1 VLPLAPACSGA
12 FDTDWM
18 ASAAEQHVDALPT
31 DLRPLAPLL
40 AELVPSAGPSFAA
53 VLTTPDSEAA
63 MATLG
68 SDTDAALCALAVA
81 VLRPVLAG
89 NAAVLLADDAS
100 SLDDRSVALLVEL
113 HATLRPALLLTLPRA
128 ELEDPQSGGARLVA
142 ALAQRATTCRAVALG
157 PLSPAAAGELCASE
171 LGVHV
176 AALPA
181 GLVPAMTRL
190 AGGQPL
196 LLKEQLALLQR
207 QGHLRIDSDSRE
219 VHADV
224 TTLPDVIT
232 RGLTDGSPRMEI
244 FLQRRLDAL
253 SPDARAAVR
262 ASAVLD
268 GDWDASDVAHCCGA
282 HFTFATACAAAAEL
296 VHAGVWA
303 HAQPDGDDDDAGGSA
318 RYTFASE
325 VVRSLVFAATPED
338 ARAELHAAVLARMQ
352 ERAGSNPQ
360 QSAATWAEWARL
372 AHGAK
377 KYAAAASLF
386 LAAALSSQAAREL
399 PDAAHAAHDGLA
411 SLRAAA
417 AHAGGSDEPKRHTG
431 RMSQQLAAAAP
442 RASVANR
449 RSAALARS
457 SSHTDINP
465 LHSQLWRDLCAV
477 LHTVRH
483 VRTSWKLVQPG
494 LEAHA
499 PAMTNALVSRC
510 PSVLH
515 LVRSRHGLLLNDP
528 VMGPVMTAHQVTLL
542 TLIGSVVAGGR
553 DLAALSLTLVAC
565 GRMHTRFSDHMRD
578 FLPGCGLALRDT
590 LRGELGLQAFSPDVE
605 AAWAGAYDWVAQ
617 RLLQGVDSA
626 QAAVA
631 TEHALRSQL
640 LRG

>member
-1 VLPLAPACSGA
+1 
-12 FDTDWM
+12 M
-18 ASAAEQHVDALPT
+18 QQ
-31 DLRPLAPLL
+31 
-40 AELVPSAGPSFAA
+40 
-53 VLTTPDSEAA
+53 
-63 MATLG
+63 
-68 SDTDAALCALAVA
+68 

-89 NAAVLLADDAS
+89 NATVLLADDAS
-100 SLDDRSVALLVEL
+100 SLDARSMALLVEL

-142 ALAQRATTCRAVALG
+142 TLAQRATTCRAVALG

-207 QGHLRIDSDSRE
+207 QGCLRVDGDSRE

-224 TTLPDVIT
+224 TTLPDVIA
-232 RGLTDGSPRMEI
+232 RELTEEGGSARMEI

-262 ASAVLD
+262 ASAVVE
-268 GDWDASDVAHCCGA
+268 GEWDLSLIAHCCGA

-303 HAQPDGDDDDAGGSA
+303 HAQPDGDGDDAGGSA

-352 ERAGSNPQ
+352 ERAGSDPQ
-360 QSAATWAEWARL
+360 QSAAVWAEMARL

-377 KYAAAASLF
+377 QYAAAASLF

-417 AHAGGSDEPKRHTG
+417 AHVGGSDEPKRHTG
-431 RMSQQLAAAAP
+431 RMSQQLVAAAP
-442 RASVANR
+442 RASVAGR

-457 SSHTDINP
+457 SSQTEINP
-465 LHSQLWRDLCAV
+465 QHAQLWRDLCAV

-499 PAMTNALVSRC
+499 PAMTSALVSRC

-515 LVRSRHGLLLNDP
+515 LVRSRHGLLLSDP
-528 VMGPVMTAHQVTLL
+528 VMGPVMSAHQVTLL

-565 GRMHTRFSDHMRD
+565 GRMHSRFSDHMRD
-578 FLPGCGLALRDT
+578 FLPGCGLAMRDT
-590 LRGELGLQAFSPDVE
+590 LRGELGVQAFSPDVE
-605 AAWAGAYDWVAQ
+605 AAWAGAYDWVALQ
-617 RLLQGVDSA
+617 LLQGVDSA

-631 TEHALRSQL
+631 AEHALRGQL